1 MIRRREFIAG
11 LGSVVTWPVVAR
23 AQQPAVRVIGLLHVT
38 SADLDSASATSIR
51 AGLAEEGFIAGQNLA
66 IEYRWA
72 DNQFERLPALADD
85 LVRRRVA
92 AIGAF
97 GGSASALAAKRA
109 TTTIPIV
116 FAAPNNPVEL
126 GIVASLN
133 RPGGNLTGVAGF
145 VDEVAGRRL
154 AMLHELA
161 PDAVVIGVLRNPAGA
176 DPSDDLFGMAVVDAA
191 ARLKLQLHH
200 VAANTEAELEPV
212 FANLAQAKVRAL
224 LATTSGPLGTWRH
237 RVAAL
242 AAEHKILTL
251 YARRDFVEAGGL
263 MSYGADIP
271 DLYRRAGIYLG
282 RILKGEKPSDLP
294 VLLPTKFELVIN
306 LKTAAALGLTIPETL
321 LATADEVIQ

>member
-1 MIRRREFIAG
+1 VKRREFIAG
-11 LGSVVTWPVVAR
+11 LGSVAAWPVAPR
-23 AQQPAVRVIGLLHVT
+23 AQQPAVPVIGLLHVT
-38 SADLDSASATSIR
+38 SADLNSSAISSIR
-51 AGLAEEGFIAGQNLA
+51 AGLAEAGFIAGQNLA

-72 DNQFERLPALADD
+72 NSQFERLPALADD

-92 AIGAF
+92 AIGAL

-109 TTTIPIV
+109 TTTTPIV

-154 AMLHELA
+154 AMLHELVSGA
-161 PDAVVIGVLRNPAGA
+161 AVIGVLGNPAGV
-176 DPSDDLFGMAVVDAA
+176 DPSDDLLGKAVEEAA
-191 ARLKLQLHH
+191 AKLKLQLCN
-200 VAANTEAELEPV
+200 VAANTEADLEPA
-212 FANLAQAKVRAL
+212 FAKLAQAKVGAL
-224 LATTSGPLGTWRH
+224 LVFTSGPLVTWRQ
-237 RVAAL
+237 RIAAL
-242 AAEHKILTL
+242 AAEHKIPAL

-282 RILKGEKPSDLP
+282 RILKGEKRADLP
-294 VLLPTKFELVIN
+294 VLQPTKFEFVIN
-306 LKTAAALGLTIPETL
+306 LKSAKALGLDIPSTL
-321 LATADEVIQ
+321 LALADEVIE